1 MPPWKKWETGGVGGI
16 AWTQLLCHNKG
27 GYNNRCRRANRTP
40 HRYHKLLLDLKEMN
54 ETFFFLL
61 LIPLTPES
69 TIVYPE
75 KSRTRTSVLMR
86 HFTQI
91 LRIREKTRSV
101 WAAARLGFNGKF
113 EMMIN
118 HKDYNLS
125 AANILLMKKNLQ
137 LPFTKII
144 YIL

>member
-1 MPPWKKWETGGVGGI
+1 
-16 AWTQLLCHNKG
+16 
-27 GYNNRCRRANRTP
+27 
-40 HRYHKLLLDLKEMN
+40 MN